1 MSYIQKFNKF
11 VEAEAVKKEE
21 TKTKKVT
28 ETVAPP
34 PTNLQNSSQLKSQYD
49 KIQALTT
56 QIGKVKNDL
65 SKLETDLQNAESAYV
80 KAVSSA
86 QQTAVP
92 TAQPQTTQTTQTAQ
106 TQPLT
111 TPV

>member
-11 VEAEAVKKEE
+11 IDAEAVKKEE
-21 TKTKKVT
+21 NKTKKVT

-34 PTNLQNSSQLKSQYD
+34 PTNLQNSAELKSQYD

-65 SKLETDLQNAESAYV
+65 SRLETELQNAESAYV

-86 QQTAVP
+86 QQTAI
-92 TAQPQTTQTTQTAQ
+92 QTAP
-106 TQPLT
+106 TQQPAQAAPTT
-111 TPV
+111 TPT